1 MKKRTQMEERQ
12 KRQGL
17 PYGLLIL
24 AMLIFGT
31 NGLLVSRISVQS
43 GQIVLLRTLIGG
55 ALLSVIVLLRGGLTG
70 TPSAPICRCSCWEG
84 PPWD

>member
-1 MKKRTQMEERQ
+1 MKKRTQREERQ

-24 AMLIFGT
+24 TMLIFGT

-43 GQIVLLRTLIGG
+43 SQIVLLR
-55 ALLSVIVLLRGGLTG
+55 S
-70 TPSAPICRCSCWEG
+70 
-84 PPWD
+84 

>member
-1 MKKRTQMEERQ
+1 MKKRTQKEERQ

-31 NGLLVSRISVQS
+31 NGLLYPAYPSRAVRSF
-43 GQIVLLRTLIGG
+43 
-55 ALLSVIVLLRGGLTG
+55 
-70 TPSAPICRCSCWEG
+70 SCVR
-84 PPWD
+84 